1 MNKYFFLYTGGSQ
14 PTSEA
19 EGKATT
25 KAWMD
30 YFGKIGPS
38 IVDGGAPLAPSGK
51 LLGKAGSSKATGY
64 SIIQAASLDAA
75 IALTKDHPH
84 LKHGGGIEVLEVMKV
99 PGM

>member
-1 MNKYFFLYTGGSQ
+1 MNKYVFLYTGGSM
-14 PTSEA
+14 PASEA
-19 EGKATT
+19 EGKAMT

-38 IVDGGAPLAPSGK
+38 IVDGGAPLSPTGK
-51 LLGKAGSSKATGY
+51 MLGKASASKATGY
-64 SIIQAASLDAA
+64 SIVQAASLDAA
-75 IALTKDHPH
+75 VALTKDHPH